1 MNEKKKT
8 KQNKK
13 KNKKRGGDKLGLK
26 TSLKRGVITV
36 AILRACPLDRRD
48 LYLNMSKSSE
58 KH

>member
-8 KQNKK
+8 TKQKQK
-13 KNKKRGGDKLGLK
+13 QKTRGDNLGLK

-36 AILRACPLDRRD
+36 AILRDCPLDRRD
-48 LYLNMSKSSE
+48 LYLNVSKSSE